1 MDDQKNIAC
10 AADLPYPPVA
20 VDGRNPAY
28 ARAML
33 DNIGGSNSE
42 MSAISLYI
50 YNNLRSAHTP
60 DIALTFHKVG
70 IVEMRHLEIFG
81 KLACMLGEDPRL
93 WTQHGCKK
101 AYWTPGYNQYPVHF
115 PEMMQNV
122 IASEN
127 AAIQKYQYQ
136 ASNIK
141 DPNITALLSRII
153 LDEQL
158 HVQIFEQLA
167 QDHCR

>member
-60 DIALTFHKVG
+60 DIALTFHKVS

-136 ASNIK
+136 ASYIK

-158 HVQIFEQLA
+158 HVQIFEQLV